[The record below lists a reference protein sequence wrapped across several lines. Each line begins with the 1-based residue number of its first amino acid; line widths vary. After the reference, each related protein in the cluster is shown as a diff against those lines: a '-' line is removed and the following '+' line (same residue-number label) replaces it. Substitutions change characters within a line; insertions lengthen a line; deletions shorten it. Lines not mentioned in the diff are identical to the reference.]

1 MDIVVTGALIGV
13 MIVGTI
19 IMVVSWY
26 QINKSINEYIKCE
39 EKFSKSEKEFE
50 KALREYERYV
60 NEAGDEQN
68 TDRKASWQILYKAGK
83 DE

>member
-1 MDIVVTGALIGV
+1 MDIIVTWVLIGV
-13 MIVGTI
+13 MAVGTI

-26 QINKSINEYIKCE
+26 QINKAIKEYIKCE
-39 EKFSKSEKEFE
+39 EKFAKAEKDFE

-60 NEAGDEQN
+60 NETGDEQN
-68 TDRKASWQILYKAGK
+68 TDRKAGWQVLYKADK

>member
-1 MDIVVTGALIGV
+1 MDIIVTWALIGV
-13 MIVGTI
+13 MAVGII

-26 QINKSINEYIKCE
+26 QINKAINEYIKCE

-50 KALREYERYV
+50 KALREYARYA
-60 NEAGDEQN
+60 NETRDEQN
-68 TDRKASWQILYKAGK
+68 TDRKAGWEILYKTGK

>member
-1 MDIVVTGALIGV
+1 MDIIVAGVLTGV
-13 MIVGTI
+13 MAVGI
-19 IMVVSWY
+19 IIIVVSWY
-26 QINKSINEYIKCE
+26 QVNKAIKEYIKYE

-68 TDRKASWQILYKAGK
+68 TDRKAGWQILYKAGK